1 MKKNGVLM
9 MMIMSL
15 TVKCYHTQTHNGTQL
30 YMGPS
35 ECEVWGLQFVCN
47 TKGKRYLDGHIQSL
61 V

>member
-1 MKKNGVLM
+1 M
-9 MMIMSL
+9 MIIMSL